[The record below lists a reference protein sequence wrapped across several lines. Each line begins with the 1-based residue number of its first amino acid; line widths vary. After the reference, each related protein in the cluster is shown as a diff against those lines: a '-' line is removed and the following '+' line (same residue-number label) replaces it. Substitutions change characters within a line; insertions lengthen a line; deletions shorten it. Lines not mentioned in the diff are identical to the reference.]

1 MSKDLRRISDPDG
14 SLFPIEFYELPFLP
28 KRVFYVTGV
37 PAGEERGKHAHY
49 TTKQMLICIQGKIL
63 VKIDTGTEKTEVL
76 IESGQYT
83 IVNELEW
90 DSQVFLTGNDI
101 LLVICSTPY
110 YKSDYIEDYNQF
122 LELINGPIC
131 HPARETQGQD
141 R

>member
-14 SLFPIEFYELPFLP
+14 SLFPIEFSELPFLP

-49 TTKQMLICIQGKIL
+49 TTKQILICVQGSIL
-63 VKIDTGTEKTEVL
+63 AKVDAGAQKTEVL
-76 IESGQYT
+76 LESGQYA

-110 YKSDYIEDYNQF
+110 DKSDYIEDYGQF
-122 LELINGPIC
+122 LELVNDLIQNPL
-131 HPARETQGQD
+131 RET
-141 R
+141 